1 MKRLFYSISIL
12 SALFLSSCSTDEVT
26 NRTTTPPTGTIDVYT
41 AGTYI
46 DDQYVH
52 YAIYNK
58 NNGTNIYLTGGIEAN
73 GIYVEGNDVYV
84 AGIGRDSND
93 NNAAVYWK
101 NGVKTQ
107 LEVNPFNNSQAQD
120 ICVHNGD
127 VYVTGIDTDGHPVYW
142 MNGVKTTLSTA
153 ISSRQSKHKIK
164 FVGNDMY
171 INGDIEIAQ
180 NTYRAVYWKNGVQTI
195 LPQSAAGVFLS
206 ISCGIDINNAND
218 VYVAGGV
225 HGAQVGYPVYWK
237 NGVEIPV
244 TGFTPSSIKVN
255 GNDVYM
261 VGNSY
266 GITPNAV
273 VWENGVVATLPQSY
287 FANDIALLN
296 NTTYITGKSDNFVD
310 ENLASWTNNVV
321 ALGENRTEGK
331 AVFVV
336 QN

>member
-93 NNAAVYWK
+93 NNAA
-101 NGVKTQ
+101 
-107 LEVNPFNNSQAQD
+107 
-120 ICVHNGD
+120 
-127 VYVTGIDTDGHPVYW
+127 
-142 MNGVKTTLSTA
+142 
-153 ISSRQSKHKIK
+153 
-164 FVGNDMY
+164 
-171 INGDIEIAQ
+171 
-180 NTYRAVYWKNGVQTI
+180 
-195 LPQSAAGVFLS
+195 
-206 ISCGIDINNAND
+206 
-218 VYVAGGV
+218 
-225 HGAQVGYPVYWK
+225 VYWK